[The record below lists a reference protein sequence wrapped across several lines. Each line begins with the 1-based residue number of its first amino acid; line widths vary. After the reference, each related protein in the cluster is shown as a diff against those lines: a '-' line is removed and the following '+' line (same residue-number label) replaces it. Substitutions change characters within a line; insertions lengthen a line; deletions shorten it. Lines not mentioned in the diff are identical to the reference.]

1 MVADIVQ
8 PDAKDPLV
16 IDSLIDSSIFLCR
29 RRGDPPLSI
38 RELDP
43 AEQGLNIIKLRSSEV
58 PRESFIID
66 QPRHPRRNE
75 KVHDSNIPILLLI
88 EPK

>member
-1 MVADIVQ
+1 MVADVIQ

-16 IDSLIDSSIFLCR
+16 IDSLINSSVFLR
-29 RRGDPPLSI
+29 RSCGNAPLSI

-43 AEQGLNIIKLRSSEV
+43 AEQGLNIINFRPIKV
-58 PRESFIID
+58 PRESFVID
-66 QPRHPRRNE
+66 QPRHSRCNE
-75 KVHDSNIPILLLI
+75 KVHDSNIPLLLNI

>member
-1 MVADIVQ
+1 MVADIIQ
-8 PDAKDPLV
+8 SDAKDPLV
-16 IDSLIDSSIFLCR
+16 IDSLVNPSVFLR
-29 RRGDPPLSI
+29 RSCDNASLSI
-38 RELDP
+38 CELDP

-66 QPRHPRRNE
+66 QPRHSRRNE